1 MIKTSE
7 IKDLKN
13 RDLSFTEILEKIDT
27 DFHPAYNESVFIAGA
42 YLETRKYDGSIPR
55 GAYKKNNTA
64 ATNSTSTK
72 RRNTNKASEYTREK
86 GLSRANKRR
95 KKNIISHVR
104 ANADE
109 LNVFITLNFGTVDY
123 FNLVTGESKTNCEDE
138 LSRAELEKLKGIKD
152 LSTCNN
158 NHPEKLNEEDD
169 HFRKRVLEVL
179 TNKADTI
186 RSEVAKYI
194 KNKYPKY
201 RQTTEFKR
209 EMPRRL
215 NNLISNCDP
224 NDLDEVKN
232 ELASLA
238 KRIKENGSS
247 YFEGSDF
254 KYFGVTEI
262 QKKTGHFH
270 FHLVTN
276 LKFIPQNKLQKLWNN
291 GTVHISKIYKSSNL
305 FYFKKDSN
313 INKSESKL
321 TQYMTKELKHTSKDS
336 RLRGKQIIIKSNGLK
351 NSHNITIKPFIS
363 YVKKCLRKLKVK
375 PTWSNFVESENQYG
389 IDFLLNIYELPDF
402 GIFENVE
409 SLYKKVVEA
418 LLELNKDEITRDD
431 YHNAVYK
438 VIRSETV
445 KKAS

>member
-13 RDLSFTEILEKIDT
+13 RDLSFTEILEKVDT

-55 GAYKKNNTA
+55 GAYKKNTSA
-64 ATNSTSTK
+64 ATNSTSTQK
-72 RRNTNKASEYTREK
+72 KHTNKASEYTREK

-109 LNVFITLNFGTVDY
+109 LDVFITLDFGAVDY

-152 LSTCNN
+152 LNTCNN
-158 NHPEKLNEEDD
+158 NHSEKLNEEDD
-169 HFRKRVLEVL
+169 HFRKRVVEVL

-186 RSEVAKYI
+186 RNEVAKYI
-194 KNKYPKY
+194 ENKYPKY
-201 RQTTEFKR
+201 RQITEFKR

-262 QKKTGHFH
+262 QKQTGHFH

-276 LKFIPQNKLQKLWNN
+276 LKFIPQNQLQKLWNN
-291 GTVHISKIYKSSNL
+291 GTVHISKIHKSSNL
-305 FYFKKDSN
+305 FYFNKDSN

-321 TQYMTKELKHTSKDS
+321 TQYMTKELEHTSKDS

-351 NSHNITIKPFIS
+351 KSHNITIKPFIS
-363 YVKKCLRKLKVK
+363 YVKKYLRKLDVE
-375 PTWSNFVESENQYG
+375 PTWSYQTKSESEYG
-389 IDFLLNIYELPDF
+389 KDFQINLYELPGF
-402 GIFENVE
+402 GLFENIE
-409 SLYKKVVEA
+409 SLYQKVVEA
-418 LLELNKDEITRDD
+418 LLKLDKDEITRDD
-431 YHNAVYK
+431 YYNAIYE
-438 VIRSETV
+438 VIHSLTN
-445 KKAS
+445 KKSS

>member
-1 MIKTSE
+1 MIKTSK

-13 RDLSFTEILEKIDT
+13 RDLSFTEVLEKIDT
-27 DFHPAYNESVFIAGA
+27 DFNPSYNESVAIAGS
-42 YLETRKYDGSIPR
+42 YVETRKYDSSIPR
-55 GAYKKNNTA
+55 GAYKKNSTTA
-64 ATNSTSTK
+64 TTSTSPKKKDTK
-72 RRNTNKASEYTREK
+72 PASNYTRKK
-86 GLSRANKRR
+86 GLSRANRRR

-109 LNVFITLNFGTVDY
+109 LDVFITLGFGTVDY
-123 FNLVTGESKTNCEDE
+123 FNLATSEGKTNCEDE
-138 LSRAELEKLKGIKD
+138 LSRVELKKLKGIKD

-158 NHPEKLNEEDD
+158 NHPEKLNEEDED
-169 HFRKRVLEVL
+169 FRKKVVEIL
-179 TNKADTI
+179 TEKSETI
-186 RSEVAKYI
+186 RSKVDKYV
-194 KNKYPKY
+194 KENYPKY

-224 NDLDEVKN
+224 NDLEEVKN
-232 ELASLA
+232 ELTSFAR
-238 KRIKENGSS
+238 KIKENGSS
-247 YFEGSDF
+247 YFKGSDF

-276 LKFIPQNKLQKLWNN
+276 LKFIPQNQLQKLWNN
-291 GTVHISKIYKSSNL
+291 GNVHISKIYKSSNL

-321 TQYMTKELKHTSKDS
+321 TQYMTKDLEHTSKDT

-351 NSHNITIKPFIS
+351 KAHQITARPLIS
-363 YVKKCLRKLKVK
+363 LVEKCLRKLEVEPK
-375 PTWSNFVESENQYG
+375 WSSSVESENQYG
-389 IDFLLNIYELPDF
+389 KDFQITKYELPN
-402 GIFENVE
+402 FE
-409 SLYKKVVEA
+409 LYEKIELIAEKLVEA
-418 LLELNKDEITRDD
+418 LLESDKDEITREDFYD
-431 YHNAVYK
+431 
-438 VIRSETV
+438 VIYEVIHSRTN